1 MVYSKGCHT
10 VFYHRYH
17 VVWATKYRFKVLHGA
32 LRLRIRDIIR
42 QTCNELGIEIIK
54 GVLSKDHVHMFLAI
68 PPQHSVSDVMR
79 RIKGRSSRKIQ
90 QEFPDIRKRYWGR
103 HFWQRGYF
111 STTAGN
117 ITQDLILQYLE
128 EHTEPTGVSR

>member
-17 VVWATKYRFKVLHGA
+17 VVWATKYRYDVLRGE

-42 QTCNELGIEIIK
+42 QTCEELGIEIIK
-54 GVLSKDHVHMFLAI
+54 GVLSRDHVHMFLAI

-90 QEFPDIRKRYWGR
+90 QGFRASANATGAVISGRGAISRPQPGTSPD
-103 HFWQRGYF
+103 
-111 STTAGN
+111 T
-117 ITQDLILQYLE
+117 ILQYLAQ
-128 EHTEPTGVSR
+128 HIRPTGVSR

>member
-10 VFYHRYH
+10 VFYHRHH
-17 VVWATKYRFKVLHGA
+17 VVWATKYRFDVLRGE
-32 LRLRIRDIIR
+32 LRLRVREIIR
-42 QTCNELGIEIIK
+42 QTCQELEIEIIK

-68 PPQHSVSDVMR
+68 PPRHSVSDVMR

-90 QEFPDIRKRYWGR
+90 QEFPSIRKRYWGC
-103 HFWQRGYF
+103 HFWARGYF

-117 ITQDLILQYLE
+117 ITQDTILQYLAD
-128 EHTEPTGVSR
+128 HIEPTGVSR

>member
-1 MVYSKGCHT
+1 MVYSTGCRT

-17 VVWATKYRFKVLHGA
+17 VVWATKYRFPALAGKLHH
-32 LRLRIRDIIR
+32 RVRDIIR
-42 QTCNELGIEIIK
+42 QTCTELDIQIIK
-54 GVLSKDHVHMFLAI
+54 GVLSKESVHMFMAI

-90 QEFPDIRKRYWGR
+90 QEFPAIRKRYWGR

-128 EHTEPTGVSR
+128 EHIEPTGISR